1 VILFH
6 VLDPAELDFPF
17 HQMTM
22 FKGLEQLPDVLVDP
36 PALRAAYLAEF
47 GKFQEQIKKGC
58 RAQQIDYV
66 LLRTDQSLEIALSTY
81 LASRLNR
88 TK

>member
-1 VILFH
+1 
-6 VLDPAELDFPF
+6 
-17 HQMTM
+17 M
-22 FKGLEQLPDVLVDP
+22 LVDP
-36 PALRAAYLAEF
+36 PTLRAAYLAELA
-47 GKFQEQIKKGC
+47 KFQDQIKKGC

-66 LLRTDQSLEIALSTY
+66 LLRTDQSMEIALSTY